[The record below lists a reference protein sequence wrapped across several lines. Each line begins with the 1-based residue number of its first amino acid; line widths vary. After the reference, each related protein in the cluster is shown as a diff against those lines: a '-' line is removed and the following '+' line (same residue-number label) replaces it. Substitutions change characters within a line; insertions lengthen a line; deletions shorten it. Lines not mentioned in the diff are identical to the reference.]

1 MPYRFFGK
9 RYSKFIFS
17 IRTGK
22 NIRDYSKEVD
32 MTTNHLSAVT
42 DYWEKL
48 GLIKKVKNG
57 REIEIQL
64 TDKGKEWAE
73 IIKRFD
79 DFANDQ
85 IKKIQNRKEVK
96 NA

>member
-17 IRTGK
+17 IKEGK
-22 NIRDYSKEVD
+22 NIRDYSRDVD

-48 GLIKKVKNG
+48 GLINKVKNG
-57 REIEIQL
+57 REIEINL
-64 TDKGKEWAE
+64 TEKGKEWMG
-73 IIKRFD
+73 IIKMFD
-79 DFANDQ
+79 NFAKSQLN
-85 IKKIQNRKEVK
+85 IVQNK
-96 NA
+96 N

>member
-17 IRTGK
+17 IKPGK

-42 DYWEKL
+42 DYWERL
-48 GLIKKVKNG
+48 GLIKKVKEG
-57 REIEIQL
+57 REIELQL
-64 TDKGKEWAE
+64 TDKGKEWMG
-73 IIKRFD
+73 IIKSFD
-79 DFANDQ
+79 EFSNVLLNN
-85 IKKIQNRKEVK
+85 IKGGKDGRE
-96 NA
+96 